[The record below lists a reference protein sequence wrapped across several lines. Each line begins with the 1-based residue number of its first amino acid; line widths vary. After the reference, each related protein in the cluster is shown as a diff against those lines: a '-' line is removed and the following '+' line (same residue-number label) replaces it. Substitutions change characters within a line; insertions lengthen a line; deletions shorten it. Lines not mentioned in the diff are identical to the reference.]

1 MGLVKLIFFVNFI
14 ERGCKVKS
22 DFYDEGGRGAKAKSD
37 FDDEGGRGGK
47 PKSDF

>member
-1 MGLVKLIFFVNFI
+1 MG
-14 ERGCKVKS
+14 RGGKVKS
-22 DFYDEGGRGAKAKSD
+22 DFHDRGGGGVNQKEI